1 MIIINNLSMSYGAK
15 LLFTDASLN
24 LNAGF
29 RYALVGANGAGKS
42 TLLKLIIGEETPSLG
57 EIIISKNAR
66 VGCMKQDQYLY
77 ENELIINCVIAG
89 NQELWSAIKEKEA
102 LLQKEE
108 CSEEDGYRLAEL
120 EQVIFDNDGY
130 VAEIKAAELLVG
142 LGIKEAQHYE
152 PLSSLSGGYKLRVLL
167 AQSLFNNPE
176 ILVLDEPTNHLDII
190 SIYWLENY
198 LKESF
203 KGVLCFISHDIAFIN
218 NLATHVLDIDYGEIR
233 QYTGNYDKF
242 AEQKTQIV
250 ELKLHE
256 LQYVQKK
263 IDRLQSIADKFRA
276 GTRAT
281 QSKSIEKRIDK
292 IDLPDIQKTSR
303 IAPNFNFRLNRP
315 SGKTVL
321 KLENISKS
329 FADKIVLKDVS
340 FSISRGEKVI
350 ILGANGIGKSTL
362 LKILLDKLK
371 QDNGE
376 FEWGHE
382 AQISYFAQD
391 HHESLN
397 QSISIYD
404 WLVSQAPEE
413 TNEKIRAILGQVLFR
428 QDEVGKNILNIS
440 GGEAARLLLAQIML
454 ECGNILV
461 MDEPTNHMDIETK
474 NSLKKALQEYEGT
487 VILVSHD
494 RDFASNIATRV
505 IALSEKKMIDFKGS
519 YQEYLDKYG
528 RDYLNASWILQQN

>member
-1 MIIINNLSMSYGAK
+1 MSYGAK
-15 LLFTDASLN
+15 LLFADVNLN
-24 LNAGF
+24 LNKGF

-42 TLLKLIIGEETPSLG
+42 TLLKLIMSEEHPSFG
-57 EIIISKNAR
+57 EIVVAKGAR
-66 VGCMKQDQYLY
+66 VGCMKQDQYIY

-89 NQELWSAIKEKEA
+89 KQELWSAIKEKET
-102 LLQKEE
+102 LLQQEE
-108 CSEEDGYRLAEL
+108 CDDAAGYRLGEL
-120 EQVIFDNDGY
+120 EQIIFDNDGY
-130 VAEIKAAELLVG
+130 MAEIKAAELLVG
-142 LGIKEAQHYE
+142 LGINEEQHYQ

-190 SIYWLENY
+190 SIYWLERY

-203 KGVLCFISHDIAFIN
+203 NGALLFISHDITFIN
-218 NLATHVLDIDYGEIR
+218 NLATHVIDIDYGEVR

-242 AEQKTQIV
+242 CLQKTQIV

-263 IDRLQSIADKFRA
+263 IEKLQVVADKFRA

-292 IDLPDIQKTSR
+292 IDLPDIQKSSR
-303 IAPNFNFRLNRP
+303 VAPNFNFKQRRP

-321 KLENISKS
+321 KIENISKN
-329 FADKIVLKDVS
+329 FDDKMVLKDVS
-340 FSISRGEKVI
+340 FSIARGEKVI
-350 ILGANGIGKSTL
+350 ILGPNGVGKSTI
-362 LKILLDKLK
+362 LKILLDKLT
-371 QDNGE
+371 QDKGQ

-382 AQISYFAQD
+382 VHISYFAQD
-391 HHESLN
+391 HHEALN
-397 QSISIYD
+397 ESRSIYD
-404 WLVSQAPEE
+404 WLVSKAPEE
-413 TNEKIRAILGQVLFR
+413 TNEKIRGILGQVLFR

-440 GGEAARLLLAQIML
+440 GGECARLLLGQIML
-454 ECGNILV
+454 ESANVLV

-474 NSLKKALQEYEGT
+474 NALKKALQEYEGT
-487 VILVSHD
+487 LLLVSHD

-505 IALSEKKMIDFKGS
+505 IALSHKKMIDFKGS
-519 YQEYLDKYG
+519 YSEYLEKYG
-528 RDYLNASWILQQN
+528 RDYLNTSWVLEQNS